1 MHLPQ
6 ARLVLELVNR
16 AASSKSSNQVGWISP
31 MPDDIYGPQATIL
44 AKWVSPRA
52 VVAPSFQICMVPT
65 SQQDSSSELGGC
77 GVTVWPEITESAG
90 VFQAPV
96 TVPNALWDGLFCL
109 LMKDGSGT
117 EMRSP
122 VFKLSPVGAGGSSE
136 PVAGEPQAQAP
147 LTASVPSLAPSPL
160 ASSLSSAPIPSA
172 SNQLSPPTT
181 IDSNAL
187 SSANTIPIAA
197 YAVPLSAVAA
207 IVLLASGLFLK
218 RRRRRIGAEQP
229 SRASSCKSSASRGS
243 DIAHALQVLPR
254 HQGSKDRKSRQ
265 SMQDTFPYP
274 AYAQWNTPAYGFMKD
289 CHDPPTY
296 RADSARPRVQ
306 NPRRDERPRLPPLA
320 STGSFISASGPTHA
334 MLADYLPSPPLP
346 SSISTPRCLLP
357 APQQL
362 HLRADAPTDAPR
374 AERHDKEL
382 YAQVARKLDMYRRS

>member
-6 ARLVLELVNR
+6 ARLVLELVDR

-31 MPDDIYGPQATIL
+31 MPDDIYGPEATIL
-44 AKWVSPRA
+44 AKWVSPQA
-52 VVAPSFQICMVPT
+52 IDSPSFRICMAPT
-65 SQQDSSSELGGC
+65 SQQDSSPELGGC

-90 VFQAPV
+90 VYQAPV
-96 TVPNALWDGLFCL
+96 TVPNTLWDGPFCL

-122 VFKLSPVGAGGSSE
+122 VFTLSPVGAGGSSE

-147 LTASVPSLAPSPL
+147 LGPVTAVPSLAAFPL
-160 ASSLSSAPIPSA
+160 ASSLSSAPTPSA
-172 SNQLSPPTT
+172 SNQISPPTT
-181 IDSNAL
+181 INSNAL
-187 SSANTIPIAA
+187 SSAKTIPVAA
-197 YAVPLSAVAA
+197 YAVPLSVVAA

-218 RRRRRIGAEQP
+218 RRRRAEKP
-229 SRASSCKSSASRGS
+229 SRANSCKSSASRGS
-243 DIAHALQVLPR
+243 DIVHALDVLPR

-265 SMQDTFPYP
+265 STQDTFPYP
-274 AYAQWNTPAYGFMKD
+274 AYAQWNTPAYGYMEH
-289 CHDPPTY
+289 CNDPPTY
-296 RADSARPRVQ
+296 RADSPRPPVHH
-306 NPRRDERPRLPPLA
+306 PERPRLPPLA

-362 HLRADAPTDAPR
+362 HLRADAPTDTPR

-382 YAQVARKLDMYRRS
+382 YAQVARKLDMYQRSRS